1 MGTLTTAMLLF
12 PGTALD
18 SLWRL
23 NPGARS
29 GFQKIGVLLAAPLM
43 LVVGIACAGAAFGL
57 AKRKP
62 WGRHLAIGIL
72 AVNLAADSVSAPV
85 RHDART
91 LIGLPIGGAII
102 AYLWKE
108 RRMKGGR

>member
-1 MGTLTTAMLLF
+1 MRQRLPIGIRLVRILFVFGACMGTLTTAMLLF

-62 WGRHLAIGIL
+62 WPASGDRYPGRE
-72 AVNLAADSVSAPV
+72 S
-85 RHDART
+85 
-91 LIGLPIGGAII
+91 
-102 AYLWKE
+102 
-108 RRMKGGR
+108 RR